1 MRNNRSDRSSFS
13 SRRGGF
19 DRDFMTQPSYFDDRG
34 SYDAPRGGFG
44 GGPRRG
50 GGGGRGGPQ
59 ITPTGPEITGTVK
72 WFNSE
77 RGFGFVGL
85 SDGSGDVFLH
95 ANTLNTIGHG
105 EPAPGTTV
113 VVRVGQGP
121 KGRQVA
127 EVLSVDASTATEE
140 APRHSAPPMRQERE
154 RFHPAPD
161 LSQAEEMRGIVKWY
175 NTTKGFGFITPE
187 AGGKDVFVHASALER
202 SGLRSLAD
210 GQAVGMHV
218 VQGHKGPEA
227 VQLSAE

>member
-34 SYDAPRGGFG
+34 SYDAPRGGGFG
-44 GGPRRG
+44 GGAPRRS
-50 GGGGRGGPQ
+50 GGGRGGPQ

-72 WFNSE
+72 WFNTE

-95 ANTLNTIGHG
+95 ANTLSTLGHT

-127 EVLSVDASTATEE
+127 EVVSVDASTATAE
-140 APRHSAPPMRQERE
+140 APRRPAAPMRQE

-187 AGGKDVFVHASALER
+187 NGGKDVFVHASALER
-202 SGLRSLAD
+202 SGLHGLAD
-210 GQAVGMHV
+210 GQTIGMKV

-227 VQLSAE
+227 VEITAG

>member
-34 SYDAPRGGFG
+34 SYDAPRGGGNFG
-44 GGPRRG
+44 GGAPRR
-50 GGGGRGGPQ
+50 GGGRGGPQ

-72 WFNSE
+72 WFNTE

-95 ANTLNTIGHG
+95 ANTISALGHA

-127 EVLSVDASTATEE
+127 EVLSVDASTATAE
-140 APRHSAPPMRQERE
+140 APRRQSAPMRQER
-154 RFHPAPD
+154 FSPAPD

-187 AGGKDVFVHASALER
+187 TGGKDVFVHASALER
-202 SGLRSLAD
+202 SGLHGLSD
-210 GQAVGMHV
+210 GQPVGMKV

-227 VQLSAE
+227 VQITAE